1 MILCEHHT
9 AQYRRW
15 RTTNVSFGVGYDPD
29 IGTTQGESD
38 GEDPV
43 AYRQRAVEN
52 RRHLIRKQLQL
63 IRDAC
68 EQGRGCTQGPRPVQG
83 SSTREEAAS

>member
-1 MILCEHHT
+1 MKLCEHHAT
-9 AQYRRW
+9 QYRKW
-15 RTTNVSFGVGYDPD
+15 RTTDVSFGPGYDPD
-29 IGTTQGESD
+29 MGWLQGTSD
-38 GEDPV
+38 GEDPLE
-43 AYRQRAVEN
+43 YRRRAMEN

-83 SSTREEAAS
+83 SPTYEEEA

>member
-1 MILCEHHT
+1 MRLCEHHT

-29 IGTTQGESD
+29 IGTIQGTSD

-43 AYRQRAVEN
+43 AYRRRAVEN
-52 RRHLIRKQLQL
+52 HRNLIRKQLQL

-68 EQGRGCTQGPRPVQG
+68 EQGRGRTQGPRPVRG
-83 SSTREEAAS
+83 SSTHEEEV

>member
-1 MILCEHHT
+1 MILCEHHA

-15 RTTNVSFGVGYDPD
+15 RTTNVSFGAGYDPD
-29 IGTTQGESD
+29 MGWIQGTSD

-43 AYRQRAVEN
+43 AYRRRAVEK
-52 RRHLIRKQLQL
+52 RRGLIRKQLQL

-68 EQGRGCTQGPRPVQG
+68 EQGRGCTQGPRPVRG
-83 SSTREEAAS
+83 SSTHEEEA

>member
-1 MILCEHHT
+1 MTLCEHHT

-15 RTTNVSFGVGYDPD
+15 RTTNVAFGVGYDPN
-29 IGTTQGESD
+29 IGIIQGTSD

-43 AYRQRAVEN
+43 AYRRRAVEN
-52 RRHLIRKQLQL
+52 RRTLIRKQLQL

-68 EQGRGCTQGPRPVQG
+68 ERGRGCTQGPSTMQG
-83 SSTREEAAS
+83 PSTHEEEA

>member
-15 RTTNVSFGVGYDPD
+15 RITNVSFGVGYAPD
-29 IGTTQGESD
+29 IGTIQAESD

-43 AYRQRAVEN
+43 AYRRRAVEN

-83 SSTREEAAS
+83 SSISREDE

>member
-9 AQYRRW
+9 AQYWRW
-15 RTTNVSFGVGYDPD
+15 RTTNVSFGVGYDPN
-29 IGTTQGESD
+29 IGTIQAESD

-43 AYRQRAVEN
+43 AYRRRAVEN
-52 RRHLIRKQLQL
+52 RRNLIRKQLQL

-83 SSTREEAAS
+83 SSTPGEDE

>member
-15 RTTNVSFGVGYDPD
+15 RTTNVSFGAGYDPN
-29 IGTTQGESD
+29 IGTIQGTSD

-43 AYRQRAVEN
+43 AYRRRAVEN
-52 RRHLIRKQLQL
+52 RRTLIRKQLQL

-68 EQGRGCTQGPRPVQG
+68 EQGRGCTQGPRPVRG
-83 SSTREEAAS
+83 SSKHEED